1 MQGILVLSFKDEWI
15 QENVDVISRHDRAIH
30 ELEIKIV
37 SLAAEIKVIRSLVSI
52 AAGAV
57 GLVGTIVAIIKVL
70 N

>member
-1 MQGILVLSFKDEWI
+1 MLSFKDEWI

-30 ELEIKIV
+30 DLEISIV
-37 SLAAEIKVIRSLVSI
+37 SLTAEIKVIKSLVSI

-57 GLVGTIVAIIKVL
+57 GLAGTVVAIIKVL